1 MNSKFES
8 VNQNYLRTNKCGYP
22 VVTRIWIQMYKL
34 RLALEKILNDSKIH
48 TVSLFVSFISLG
60 KVNDD
65 RISSQHGKFSMEMI
79 AVFNEYVPTGRV
91 MLSYTYTSKI
101 LHNDFYFYFIF
112 YDFYILIVDL
122 CEHILL

>member
-1 MNSKFES
+1 M
-8 VNQNYLRTNKCGYP
+8 
-22 VVTRIWIQMYKL
+22 
-34 RLALEKILNDSKIH
+34 EKILNDSN

-91 MLSYTYTSKI
+91 MLSYSYTSKI

-112 YDFYILIVDL
+112 YDIYILLYTVDL
-122 CEHILL
+122 FDLFDLFVHLL